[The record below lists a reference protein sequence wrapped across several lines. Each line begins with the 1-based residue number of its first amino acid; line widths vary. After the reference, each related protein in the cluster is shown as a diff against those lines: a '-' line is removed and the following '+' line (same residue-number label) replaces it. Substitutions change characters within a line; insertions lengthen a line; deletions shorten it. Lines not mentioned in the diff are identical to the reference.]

1 MISNINNINFE
12 KVKIEVYRQNL
23 LHDDDKQITIWI
35 YEHTHTHD
43 IRYGCWIMIV
53 FFVSH

>member
-23 LHDDDKQITIWI
+23 LHDDDKQITI
-35 YEHTHTHD
+35 
-43 IRYGCWIMIV
+43 
-53 FFVSH
+53 